1 MSNSY
6 VMLSLA
12 SELLSL
18 KRRIDEA
25 QARFDT
31 LSDQLKE
38 YASLDGVTELSVNDG
53 VSDAKFSFV
62 SSLRFNAEEAAATL
76 PPNVSSIVV
85 KMKPSVTRSDV
96 DRAVKMGLLTLA
108 TEVPHTITTSL
119 RITFPK

>member
-12 SELLSL
+12 SELVNL
-18 KRRIDEA
+18 KKHIDA
-25 QARFDT
+25 MQARYDS
-31 LSDQLKE
+31 LSDQLKD
-38 YASLDGVTELSVNDG
+38 YAAIDGVTEMTVNNGTDD
-53 VSDAKFSFV
+53 VKISFV

-85 KMKPSVTRSDV
+85 KMKPSVSRPDV

-108 TEVPHTITTSL
+108 TEVPHAITTSL
-119 RITFPK
+119 RISFLK